1 MSYPHGRLVLLDR
14 ERGKTM
20 RIRTTDI
27 KVGDVITTTMNKTF
41 EVTRISRVIGRGRFF
56 IEGKVPGDSA
66 THIHWMN
73 TAGSVRV

>member
-1 MSYPHGRLVLLDR
+1 
-14 ERGKTM
+14 M

-27 KVGDVITTTMNKTF
+27 KVGDIITTTMGKTL
-41 EVTRISRVIGRGRFF
+41 EVTFISRPRSRGRFYV
-56 IEGKVPGDSA
+56 EGKVAGDNA